1 MGNVKCFFSERKE
14 GDEIEDC
21 LVVFFFFSLA
31 AVVTKLGLSFRWP
44 NLKWVSC
51 HGTLYENLVKTL

>member
-1 MGNVKCFFSERKE
+1 MGNLKCFFSERKE

-21 LVVFFFFSLA
+21 LVVVFFSLA
-31 AVVTKLGLSFRWP
+31 PVVTKLGLSFRWP
-44 NLKWVSC
+44 NLKWLRC